1 MSRDKKIQ
9 PLRLSGLDV
18 FKRLVIGVGIIT
30 ILAVMTFPS
39 KTLYSFD
46 QRVGDVASEDVIS
59 PIKYPVLK
67 ARDELEGELARKRAS
82 VRSAYVYSEDELQGS
97 WREFA
102 NLIDDLSQALVPPE
116 GGEAQNYT
124 ELAKSLEGRYRLK
137 ISPELLRR
145 LDENTELFDAL
156 AGVPLSLQDTFKG
169 GVVENR
175 EQLSETDK
183 ANGILLRYPDDELS
197 VEPFYG
203 LNFEGIGDLET
214 VRGEITG
221 LFEPHLSSPEL
232 TSELVTLALGFCR
245 PTIYLDEETTRDR
258 QSAAEASVDRVA
270 FWVSENERIAAAHEV
285 VTPEVYRKLEALE
298 AFRTSQGI
306 VYVTL
311 GRAAIIAVFLFI
323 FGLFLYKYRREIY
336 SDTRSWILIGLVL
349 ILTVALSQG
358 LVTAFF
364 QRVPQIGYLL
374 PIALAGV
381 LLATL
386 LDASTAVVGVMVTSV
401 LLGLLTGFEVR
412 YLFVFLTGGLA
423 AVFSAS
429 TLRHRSSL
437 YWISLKVAGATLLVV
452 AAIGL
457 SVSDTWAATLSNA
470 VLGVVGAIIG
480 VFLASL
486 VLPLFE
492 NLFHVTTPVKLLELS
507 DMNHPVLARL
517 KQEAPGTF
525 YHSLNVGILAEAAAG
540 AVGANALL
548 ARVGAYYHDIGKLTK
563 PEYFSENNPEQDSKH
578 ENLSPSMST
587 LVIKSH
593 VKEGIELA
601 HKHRLPRGIVDFIAE
616 HHGTGLIS
624 FFYQQALRLDEHKSL
639 DKNDFRYPGPLAQSK
654 ETAIVMLA
662 DAVESASRTL
672 SNTSVSA
679 IRLLVRNVVNTRFMD
694 GQLAECDLTLADLS
708 TISDSF
714 ANTLT
719 GILHSRVEY
728 PEDFTQTDTPAATG
742 EEKNKDSEEEEV

>member
-1 MSRDKKIQ
+1 MSRENKIQ
-9 PLRLSGLDV
+9 PLRLSGPDV

-30 ILAVMTFPS
+30 VLAVITFPS

-46 QRVGDVASEDVIS
+46 LQVGDVASEDVIS

-67 ARDELEGELARKRAS
+67 TPEELEGELAIKRAS

-102 NLIDDLSQALVPPE
+102 NLIDDLKQAFEEP
-116 GGEAQNYT
+116 GGAEAQGYKD
-124 ELAKSLEGRYRLK
+124 LAMSLEGRYRLS
-137 ISPELLRR
+137 ISTELLRR
-145 LDENTELFDAL
+145 LDRNDELFDEL
-156 AGVPLSLQDTFKG
+156 ANLPLSLQDTFKG
-169 GVVENR
+169 GVIADR
-175 EQLSETDK
+175 KRLSEADI
-183 ANGILLRYPDDELS
+183 ANGILLRYPGDELY
-197 VEPFYG
+197 YG
-203 LNFEGIGDLET
+203 LNYSQIADLET
-214 VRGEITG
+214 VRGETTD
-221 LFEPHLSSPEL
+221 LLEPQLNSPEL
-232 TSELVTLALGFCR
+232 TEELVTLAVGFCR
-245 PTIYLDEETTRDR
+245 PTIYLDEEATRER
-258 QSAAEASVDRVA
+258 LEAAEASVDRVA
-270 FWVSENERIAAAHEV
+270 FWVSENERIATDHEV

-323 FGLFLYKYRREIY
+323 FGFFLYKYRRETF

-349 ILTVALSQG
+349 ILTVGLSQA

-374 PIALAGV
+374 PAALAGV

-386 LDASTAVVGVMVTSV
+386 LDVSIAVVGVLVTSV

-423 AVFSAS
+423 AVLSAS

-437 YWISLKVAGATLLVV
+437 YWISLKVAGAKLLII

-457 SVSDTWAATLSNA
+457 SVSDTWSATLSNA
-470 VLGVVGAIIG
+470 VLGTVGAIIG

-507 DMNHPVLARL
+507 DLNQPILARL

-563 PEYFSENNPEQDSKH
+563 PEYFSENNPEQASKH

-601 HKHRLPRGIVDFIAE
+601 KRHRLPRGIVDFVE
-616 HHGTGLIS
+616 QHHGTGLIS

-639 DKNDFRYPGPLAQSK
+639 DKDDFRYPGPLAQSK

-679 IRLLVRNVVNTRFMD
+679 IRLLVRNVVNSRFMD

-714 ANTLT
+714 ASTLT

-728 PEDFTQTDTPAATG
+728 PEDIPTKDADD
-742 EEKNKDSEEEEV
+742 EEEDKDSEEEEV

>member
-1 MSRDKKIQ
+1 MSRDNKIQ
-9 PLRLSGLDV
+9 PLRISGPDV
-18 FKRLVIGVGIIT
+18 LKRLFIGAGIIT
-30 ILAVMTFPS
+30 VLAVITFPS

-46 QRVGDVASEDVIS
+46 LQVGDVASEDVIS

-67 ARDELEGELARKRAS
+67 TPEELDKELAGKRAS

-102 NLIDDLSQALVPPE
+102 NLIDDLKQAFEEP
-116 GGEAQNYT
+116 GGAEAQGYK
-124 ELAKSLEGRYRLK
+124 ELAQSLEGRYRIT
-137 ISPELLRR
+137 ISTELLRR
-145 LDENTELFDAL
+145 LDRNDELFDEL
-156 AGVPLSLQDTFKG
+156 ANLPYSLQDTFKN
-169 GVVENR
+169 GVVEDRNR
-175 EQLSETDK
+175 LSEADI
-183 ANGILLRYPDDELS
+183 ANGILLRYPDDELY
-197 VEPFYG
+197 YG
-203 LNFEGIGDLET
+203 LNYSQIADLET
-214 VRGEITG
+214 VRGKITD
-221 LFEPHLSSPEL
+221 LLEPQLSSPEL
-232 TSELVTLALGFCR
+232 TDELVTLAMGFCR
-245 PTIYLDEETTRDR
+245 PTIYLDEQATRERLD
-258 QSAAEASVDRVA
+258 AAEASVDRVA
-270 FWVSENERIAAAHEV
+270 FWVSENERIATDHEV
-285 VTPEVYRKLEALE
+285 VTPEVFRKLEALE

-323 FGLFLYKYRREIY
+323 FGLFLYKYRRETY
-336 SDTRSWILIGLVL
+336 TDTRSWLLIGLVL
-349 ILTVALSQG
+349 ILTVGLSQG

-374 PIALAGV
+374 PAALAGV

-386 LDASTAVVGVMVTSV
+386 LDVSIAVVGVLVTSV

-423 AVFSAS
+423 AVLSAS

-437 YWISLKVAGATLLVV
+437 YWISLKVAGAKLLII

-457 SVSDTWAATLSNA
+457 AVSDTWTATLSNA
-470 VLGVVGAIIG
+470 VLGTVGAIIG

-507 DMNHPVLARL
+507 DLNQPILARL
-517 KQEAPGTF
+517 KKEAPGTF

-540 AVGANALL
+540 VVGANALL

-563 PEYFSENNPEQDSKH
+563 PEYFSENSPEQESKH

-593 VKEGIELA
+593 VKEGVELA
-601 HKHRLPRGIVDFIAE
+601 KKHRLPRGIVDFIAE
-616 HHGTGLIS
+616 HHGTSLIS

-639 DKNDFRYPGPLAQSK
+639 DKDDFRYPGPLAQSK

-662 DAVESASRTL
+662 DAVESAGRTL
-672 SNTSVSA
+672 ANTSVSS

-714 ANTLT
+714 ASTLT

-728 PEDFTQTDTPAATG
+728 PEDSAESEPEGTKDADTSGDTG
-742 EEKNKDSEEEEV
+742 EEEL

>member
-1 MSRDKKIQ
+1 MSRENKIQ
-9 PLRLSGLDV
+9 PFRLSGPDF
-18 FKRLVIGVGIIT
+18 FKRFLVGAGIIT
-30 ILAVMTFPS
+30 VLAVLTFPS

-46 QRVGDVASEDVIS
+46 LQVGDVASEDVIS

-67 ARDELEGELARKRAS
+67 TPGELEKELARKRAS

-102 NLIDDLSQALVPPE
+102 NLMDDLEQAFEEP
-116 GGEAQNYT
+116 GGAEAQGYKD
-124 ELAKSLEGRYRLK
+124 LATSLEGRYRLT
-137 ISPELLRR
+137 ISTELLRR
-145 LDENTELFDAL
+145 LDRSDELFDEL
-156 AGVPLSLQDTFKG
+156 ANLPYSLQDTFKG
-169 GVVENR
+169 GVIEDR
-175 EQLSETDK
+175 KRLSEADI
-183 ANGILLRYPDDELS
+183 ANGILLRYPGDEL
-197 VEPFYG
+197 FYG
-203 LNFEGIGDLET
+203 LNYSQIADLET
-214 VRGEITG
+214 VRGEITD
-221 LFEPHLSSPEL
+221 LLEPRLATPAL
-232 TSELVTLALGFCR
+232 TEELVTLALGFCR
-245 PTIYLDEETTRDR
+245 PTIYLDEKATRER
-258 QSAAEASVDRVA
+258 LEAAEASVDRVA
-270 FWVSENERIAAAHEV
+270 FWVSENERIATDHEV

-323 FGLFLYKYRREIY
+323 FGFFLYKYRRETF
-336 SDTRSWILIGLVL
+336 SDMRSWILIGLVL
-349 ILTVALSQG
+349 ILTVGLSQA

-374 PIALAGV
+374 PAALAGV

-386 LDASTAVVGVMVTSV
+386 LDVSIAVVGVLVVSV

-423 AVFSAS
+423 AVISAS

-437 YWISLKVAGATLLVV
+437 YWISLKVAGAKLLII

-457 SVSDTWAATLSNA
+457 SVSDTWTATLSNA
-470 VLGVVGAIIG
+470 VLGTVGAIIG

-507 DMNHPVLARL
+507 DLNQPVLARL

-563 PEYFSENNPEQDSKH
+563 PEYFSENNPEQASKH

-601 HKHRLPRGIVDFIAE
+601 KRHRLPRGIVDFIAE

-639 DKNDFRYPGPLAQSK
+639 DKDDFRYPGPLTQSK

-679 IRLLVRNVVNTRFMD
+679 IRLLVRNVVNSRFMD

-714 ANTLT
+714 ASTLT

-728 PEDFTQTDTPAATG
+728 PEEISAKDAVETG
-742 EEKNKDSEEEEV
+742 EENGEEGA

>member
-1 MSRDKKIQ
+1 MSRNNKIQ
-9 PLRLSGLDV
+9 PLHLSGPDV
-18 FKRLVIGVGIIT
+18 FKRLAIGVGIIT
-30 ILAVMTFPS
+30 ILAVITFPS
-39 KTLYSFD
+39 KTLYSVAL
-46 QRVGDVASEDVIS
+46 QVGDVASDDVIS

-67 ARDELEGELARKRAS
+67 TPEELEGELAIKRAT

-97 WREFA
+97 WREFS
-102 NLIDDLSQALVPPE
+102 NLIDDLKQAFEEP
-116 GGEAQNYT
+116 GGAEAQGYKD
-124 ELAKSLEGRYRLK
+124 LAKSLDGRYRLS
-137 ISPELLRR
+137 ISTELLRR
-145 LDENTELFDAL
+145 LDRNDELFNEFANL
-156 AGVPLSLQDTFKG
+156 PLSLSDTFKG
-169 GVVENR
+169 GVVEDR
-175 EQLSETDK
+175 TRLSEADIV
-183 ANGILLRYPDDELS
+183 NGILLRYPNDELY
-197 VEPFYG
+197 YG
-203 LNFEGIGDLET
+203 LSYSEISDLET
-214 VRGEITG
+214 VRGKITE

-245 PTIYLDEETTRDR
+245 PTIYLDEQATRER
-258 QSAAEASVDRVA
+258 LEAAGVSVDRVA

-306 VYVTL
+306 VYVIL

-323 FGLFLYKYRREIY
+323 LGFFLYKYRRDTF

-349 ILTVALSQG
+349 ILTVSLSQG

-374 PIALAGV
+374 PAALAGV

-386 LDASTAVVGVMVTSV
+386 LDVSIAVVGVLVTSV

-437 YWISLKVAGATLLVV
+437 YWISLKVAGAKLLII

-457 SVSDTWAATLSNA
+457 SLSDTWAATLSNA
-470 VLGVVGAIIG
+470 VLGTVGAIIG

-507 DMNHPVLARL
+507 DLNQPILARL

-525 YHSLNVGILAEAAAG
+525 YHSLNVGILVEAAAG
-540 AVGANALL
+540 AVGANAML

-563 PEYFSENNPEQDSKH
+563 PEYFSENNPEQASKH
-578 ENLSPSMST
+578 VNLSPSMST

-601 HKHRLPRGIVDFIAE
+601 KRNRLPRGIVDFIAE

-639 DKNDFRYPGPLAQSK
+639 DKNDFRYPGPLTQSK

-679 IRLLVRNVVNTRFMD
+679 IRLLVRNVVNSRFMD

-714 ANTLT
+714 AST
-719 GILHSRVEY
+719 
-728 PEDFTQTDTPAATG
+728 
-742 EEKNKDSEEEEV
+742 